1 MLAKEL
7 KIKALLSQRDYIKQR
22 LENSLYEEECSICFV
37 YVGEVFSENIKY
49 FENEGFAVTKLSSG
63 NFELL
68 YGGIPAYLFSVDD
81 IQLSTE
87 ELLQADLFYNEGLV
101 FEESDELEEDDELD
115 DPSNLIFV
123 KKTTYSN

>member
-7 KIKALLSQRDYIKQR
+7 KIKALLSQRDYIKER

-49 FENEGFAVTKLSSG
+49 FENEGFVVTKLSSG
-63 NFELL
+63 NFELI
-68 YGGIPAYLFSVDD
+68 YGGIPAYLFTVADME
-81 IQLSTE
+81 LSTE
-87 ELLQADLFYNEGLV
+87 ELLQADLFYDEGLV
-101 FEESDELEEDDELD
+101 LGESDELEDDEELD
-115 DPSNLIFV
+115 DSSNLIFL